1 MTADSKA
8 AIAENFGS
16 AESAVGTIG
25 GIASWATGIIG
36 TSKKLATIDSSAD
49 EASIQNVANTDFSN
63 LNSNAEALNAF
74 YSRPTAQLSNLN
86 KSGSEIA
93 GGILQ
98 STLTGAGAGAS
109 MGPWGA
115 VAGAAAGLVS
125 SGVGAIVGNA
135 KANKEE
141 ERLRNLATSAENQ
154 QMMAF
159 NNQLGNIESNK
170 SRLAL

>member
-16 AESAVGTIG
+16 AGNAVGAIG
-25 GIASWATGIIG
+25 GMASGAMGIAGAT
-36 TSKKLATIDSSAD
+36 KNLATIDTSAD
-49 EASIQNVANTDFSN
+49 EASIQNVANTDFTN
-63 LNSNAEALNAF
+63 LNSNTEALNAF
-74 YSRPTAQLSNLN
+74 YSRPTAELSNLN

-115 VAGAAAGLVS
+115 VAGAAAGLTS
-125 SGVGAIVGNA
+125 SGIGALVGNA

-141 ERLRNLATSAENQ
+141 ARLKNLATSAEN
-154 QMMAF
+154 
-159 NNQLGNIESNK
+159 
-170 SRLAL
+170 

>member
-1 MTADSKA
+1 MTADSKE

-16 AESAVGTIG
+16 AGNAVGAIG
-25 GIASWATGIIG
+25 GIASGVTAIAGET
-36 TSKKLATIDSSAD
+36 KKLATIDTSAD
-49 EASIQNVANTDFSN
+49 EASIQNVANTDFTK
-63 LNSNAEALNAF
+63 LNSNTEALNAF

-98 STLTGAGAGAS
+98 SGLAGAGAGAAF
-109 MGPWGA
+109 GPWGA
-115 VAGAAAGLVS
+115 LAGTIGGVGAAS
-125 SGVGAIVGNA
+125 WGAIVGQA
-135 KANKEE
+135 RANKAE
-141 ERLRNLATSAENQ
+141 ERLKNEATSAENH

-159 NNQLGNIESNK
+159 NSQLGNIESNK